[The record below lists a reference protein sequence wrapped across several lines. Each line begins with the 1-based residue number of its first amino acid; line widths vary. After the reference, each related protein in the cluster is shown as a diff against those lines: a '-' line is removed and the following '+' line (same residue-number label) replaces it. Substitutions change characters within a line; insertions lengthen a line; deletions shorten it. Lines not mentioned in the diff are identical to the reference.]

1 MKIKGKKITNSQRK
15 LLAAN
20 GFDSNQYLYVKSA
33 VYNEGDENS
42 NKSGQ
47 NLSANISKVE
57 YLIFVN
63 KETGEEIKCES
74 RRL

>member
-1 MKIKGKKITNSQRK
+1 MRIKGKKITYAQRK
-15 LLAAN
+15 LLIDN
-20 GFDSNQYLYVKSA
+20 GFDSTQYLYVKSA

-42 NKSGQ
+42 NRSGQ
-47 NLSANISKVE
+47 NLSANINKIE